1 MVEKMVGR
9 DELKALLAQH
19 QIDEVAKVLQ
29 PKKGQSLADR
39 ARELVSNRYELSE
52 LHLGANDDV
61 EYWTDR
67 LGDAKADVLYCQ
79 SQLNM
84 LGIE

>member
-1 MVEKMVGR
+1 MVSLL
-9 DELKALLAQH
+9 ELERLS
-19 QIDEVAKVLQ
+19 DVLS
-29 PKKGQSLADR
+29 PKSGQSLLQR
-39 ARELVSNRYELSE
+39 AKELVSSRYELSE

-67 LGDAKADVLYCQ
+67 LADAKADVLYCQ